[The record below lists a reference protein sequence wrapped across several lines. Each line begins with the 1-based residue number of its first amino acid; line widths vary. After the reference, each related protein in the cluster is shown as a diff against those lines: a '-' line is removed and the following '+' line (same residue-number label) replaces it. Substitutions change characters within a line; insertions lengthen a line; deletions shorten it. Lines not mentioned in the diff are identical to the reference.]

1 MALRAPFIMSIVAP
15 TGSGKTH
22 NAAKMIAKF
31 KSGEY
36 PLVHRFDTKDG
47 HQHGDPFHFA
57 RVYYI
62 GQKVNDSQDCMHNE
76 NVNSILDGGR
86 DPGIGVSIKELQAQ
100 AHMTQAKDY
109 GGLVKAPKVGSLI
122 PSYIDEITQGRK
134 KERKNP
140 HILVVI
146 DDSSSY
152 LDGMPDMA
160 REQLKNIFNVESHH
174 GGLSLMFVYQ
184 QVPKDKLGGIL
195 FSSSHYVMFPIP
207 PSEYVGESSGVS
219 VNDFR
224 TIMHAINGFSKKRLE
239 QFEEI
244 IARDKPNF
252 ILFNKMRLI
261 PDRELGQP
269 GTDQEEGQNQD
280 ESSVTHKKK
289 K

>member
-1 MALRAPFIMSIVAP
+1 MSIVAP
-15 TGSGKTH
+15 TGTGKTH
-22 NAAKMIAKF
+22 NVAKMITKF

-36 PLVHRFDTKDG
+36 PLVHRFDTRDG
-47 HQHGDPFHFA
+47 HEHGDPFHFA
-57 RVYYI
+57 CVYYI

-76 NVNSILDGGR
+76 NVNHILAGGAE
-86 DPGIGVSIKELQAQ
+86 PGIGVSIKELQAQ
-100 AHMTQAKDY
+100 SHMCQARDY
-109 GGLVKAPKVGSLI
+109 GGLVKMPSVGSQI
-122 PSYIDEITQGRK
+122 PSYINEIVDTRK

-140 HILVVI
+140 NILVVI

-152 LDGMPDMA
+152 LDGMPDIA

-184 QVPKDKLGGIL
+184 QVPKDKLGGVL

-207 PSEYVGESSGVS
+207 PSEYTGESSGVS

-239 QFEEI
+239 QFEDI
-244 IARDKPNF
+244 IAKDHPNF

-261 PDRELGQP
+261 PDKELGHP
-269 GTDQEEGQNQD
+269 DDQEGGQIKD
-280 ESSVTHKKK
+280 ESSVVLKKK